1 MKKISI
7 VTPTFN
13 QGQFIEQTIDSV
25 LSQNYPNLE
34 YIIMDGGSTDNT
46 LDIIR
51 KYEKYISYWES
62 TKDNGQSHA
71 INKGLQKSTGEI
83 FNWLNSDDWYAE
95 NTLHRVA
102 SLFEDN
108 TTTAVSGISNIW
120 KQGNIVQQSSGTDV
134 HEILAKTIGGARI
147 DQPETFFSR
156 TALQKMG
163 LLNEQLHYVMD
174 REWWIRYLLYFGQN
188 SIQKTRE
195 TWVNFRIHDESKTH
209 TSQTKF
215 KQETWN
221 LYYSIAV
228 HYQLKE
234 AAVFEQTFPATTIDL
249 FNLPEKADMLLVQKS
264 IHYFWYFQG
273 CQCYAQ
279 NEYKVAQQFFR
290 LVNPDLLV
298 EKDKK
303 EMEKIRFKMK
313 MLPVFLKK
321 IWNKR

>member
-51 KYEKYISYWES
+51 KYEKHISYWES

-71 INKGLQKSTGEI
+71 INKGIQKSTGEI

-102 SLFEDN
+102 SYFEDN

-120 KQGNIVQQSSGTDV
+120 KQEKIVQQSAGTDV
-134 HEILAKTIGGARI
+134 HETLAKTIGGARI

-188 SIQKTRE
+188 SIQKTTE

-209 TSQTKF
+209 TSQAKF

-221 LYYSIAV
+221 LYYSMAA
-228 HYQLKE
+228 HYHLKE
-234 AAVFEQTFPATTIDL
+234 AATFEPTFPVSKIDL
-249 FNLPEKADMLLVQKS
+249 FNLPEKVDTILLQKS

-279 NEYKVAQQFFR
+279 NEYKAAQQFFR
-290 LVNPDLLV
+290 IVNPDFLL
-298 EKDKK
+298 EKDKN
-303 EMEKIRFKMK
+303 EMEKISFKMK

-321 IWNKR
+321 LWNKR